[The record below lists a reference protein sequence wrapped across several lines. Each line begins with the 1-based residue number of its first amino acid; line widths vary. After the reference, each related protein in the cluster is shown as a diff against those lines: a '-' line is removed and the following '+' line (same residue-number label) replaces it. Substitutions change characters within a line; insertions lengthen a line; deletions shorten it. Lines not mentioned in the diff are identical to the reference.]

1 MTGIVLT
8 LVAPEGKLAAA
19 ALADAAGRLRRLSGD
34 GVDMAELAPDTAAD
48 LLLPAAPDRPDLLAA
63 IRQEFV
69 GMAGLDV
76 FVQPI
81 NGRRKKLL
89 MADMD
94 ATMIV
99 GETLDEIAA
108 HLGIADKI
116 VPITER
122 AMRGEL
128 DFAAA
133 LDARVGLLKGAGL
146 DVLEAVRDR
155 LVTMAG
161 AMELVRTMAAHGARC
176 VLVSGGF
183 DMYTG
188 PVAGR
193 IGFHAHH
200 GNRLVIGPDMKVT
213 GEVLR
218 PVLDKDRKKALLL
231 DEAAKAGIAPTETMA
246 VGDGANDI
254 PMLQAAGVGVG
265 YHGKPAVQ
273 AATPFQVRHS
283 DLTALLYLQG
293 YSRRSWRAG

>member
-1 MTGIVLT
+1 MTGTVLT
-8 LVAPEGKLAAA
+8 LVAAEGQLAATTIAAA
-19 ALADAAGRLRRLSGD
+19 AERLRRLAGD
-34 GVDMAELAPDTAAD
+34 GVEVTELAAGTAAD
-48 LLLPAAPDRPDLLAA
+48 ITTGAAPAEALLAA
-63 IRQEFV
+63 ARREF
-69 GMAGLDV
+69 GNLSGTDV
-76 FVQPI
+76 FVQPVA
-81 NGRRKKLL
+81 GRRKKLL
-89 MADMD
+89 VADMD

-128 DFAAA
+128 DFAEA
-133 LDARVGLLKGAGL
+133 LDARVALLKGATL
-146 DVLEAVRDR
+146 EVLETVRDR
-155 LVTMAG
+155 LALMAG
-161 AMELVRTMAAHGARC
+161 AKALVRTMAGHGGRC

-188 PVAGR
+188 AVADC

-218 PVLDKDRKKALLL
+218 PIVDKDRKKALLL
-231 DEAAKAGIAPTETMA
+231 DEAKKAGLAPAETMA

-254 PMLQAAGVGVG
+254 PMLQAAGTGVG

-273 AATPFQVRHS
+273 AATPFQVRHT
-283 DLTALLYLQG
+283 DLSALLYLQG
-293 YSRRSWRAG
+293 YHRRDWRG